1 MRFDQHMLLVAAA
14 EAPAQLLR
22 LLGRQHLGA
31 AALLAWMLALVAAPA
46 AAVWQ
51 AERLARRQFAVAQR
65 MGRPGVAAPTP
76 PPDAFFRPPDLD
88 AADSGA
94 VLAKMA
100 GAEASAYVQ
109 APRPRLG

>member
-1 MRFDQHMLLVAAA
+1 VRFDQHMLLAAAA

-51 AERLARRQFAVAQR
+51 AERLARRHFALAQH
-65 MGRPGVAAPTP
+65 MGRPGVAPPRP
-76 PPDAFFRPPDLD
+76 PPDAFFRLPDLD

-100 GAEASAYVQ
+100 GAEASACVQ
-109 APRPRLG
+109 PPRLRLG